1 MAKSEQAETDIKTLN
16 LYQKLAAITGEVG
29 PVAKGGTNTQQ
40 NYAYIE
46 YAAVAGALR
55 DLFAKYGVV
64 IVPNMG
70 ERTLSPLAGG
80 KGTYTEI
87 KFKFDVI
94 NADKPDERFSV
105 DWVGES
111 SDYGDKGTNKAATAA
126 LKYYLMRQF
135 NVSEKGEVESDS
147 ETINNQP
154 PKVAAKPSA
163 PERITDDQIKK
174 LFATLGDKGITGD
187 DQKRLVYKMAKVES
201 TKDITKVNA
210 TTIIDK
216 IGKATPEALMAYL
229 NDKPTPEQ
237 IKLMQT
243 TVREKVNNKFYPV
256 PKVDTILAAVAG
268 VDSFDDIAASQV
280 AKIIDD
286 IKKVEDPS
294 VLTGIVDLPDDV
306 NQAANDDEEGG
317 ENA

>member
-1 MAKSEQAETDIKTLN
+1 MAKSEQAETDIRTLN

-55 DLFAKYGVV
+55 DLFAKYGVI

-87 KFKFDVI
+87 KFTFDVI

-105 DWVGES
+105 EWVGES

-135 NVSEKGEVESDS
+135 NVSEKGEVEADS
-147 ETINNQP
+147 ETINDHP

-210 TTIIDK
+210 TAIIDK
-216 IGKATPEALMAYL
+216 LTKATTEQLTAYL

-237 IKLMQT
+237 LKLMAS
-243 TVREKVNNKFYPV
+243 TVRDKVNNKFLQSS
-256 PKVDTILAAVAG
+256 KVDMILAGVAG
-268 VDSFDDIAASQV
+268 VEDVSEIAAAQV
-280 AKIIDD
+280 AKLIDD
-286 IKKVEDPS
+286 IKKVEDPTILLEL
-294 VLTGIVDLPDDV
+294 VELPEDV
-306 NQAANDDEEGG
+306 NQEPKDEGEGA